1 MDRIRL
7 PPFRKEWHTG
17 SSIVD
22 RHSCHLLE
30 KGGTRFPQSRP
41 LSTTRLPLH
50 FFSSSLSCTASVPVV
65 VVVRALACVC
75 FCLLRTHPLLLCIM
89 ASVQGVF
96 LNVAAIS
103 SSSAC
108 IAPVAQQSVSR
119 LCLCL
124 DFFFFF
130 FWVFSGFFFLSS
142 SSSSFWAWMREVFSF
157 LLSKYLGFHVSSLH
171 H

>member
-17 SSIVD
+17 SSIMD
-22 RHSCHLLE
+22 THSCHLLE
-30 KGGTRFPQSRP
+30 KGGTRRDSLSRAR
-41 LSTTRLPLH
+41 SRRRG
-50 FFSSSLSCTASVPVV
+50 FRCIFSLLSSLALPVS
-65 VVVRALACVC
+65 RLLLLCARSLARSLACVC
-75 FCLLRTHPLLLCIM
+75 FCLLRTHPLQLCIM

-119 LCLCL
+119 RCLCL

-130 FWVFSGFFFLSS
+130 WSSRGFSFFFFFFFILGMDGG
-142 SSSSFWAWMREVFSF
+142 SFFFSAF
-157 LLSKYLGFHVSSLH
+157 
-171 H
+171 

>member
-50 FFSSSLSCTASVPVV
+50 FFSSSLSCTASVSVV
-65 VVVRALACVC
+65 VVVRALARSLARVCV
-75 FCLLRTHPLLLCIM
+75 
-89 ASVQGVF
+89 
-96 LNVAAIS
+96 
-103 SSSAC
+103 
-108 IAPVAQQSVSR
+108 
-119 LCLCL
+119 
-124 DFFFFF
+124 
-130 FWVFSGFFFLSS
+130 FLSS
-142 SSSSFWAWMREVFSF
+142 SYSSSAA
-157 LLSKYLGFHVSSLH
+157 LH
-171 H
+171 HGLGSRGFFERCCHQ

>member
-1 MDRIRL
+1 MDRIWL
-7 PPFRKEWHTG
+7 PPFRKEWHTC

-50 FFSSSLSCTASVPVV
+50 FSPLSSRSLARSRV
-65 VVVRALACVC
+65 CVC
-75 FCLLRTHPLLLCIM
+75 LLCTHPLLLCIM
-89 ASVQGVF
+89 ASVQGVL

-119 LCLCL
+119 RCLCL
-124 DFFFFF
+124 DLFFFFG
-130 FWVFSGFFFLSS
+130 FSGFFFLLLLHFGHGWGKFFLFCFLSTWVPCLFSS
-142 SSSSFWAWMREVFSF
+142 SLE
-157 LLSKYLGFHVSSLH
+157 L
-171 H
+171 